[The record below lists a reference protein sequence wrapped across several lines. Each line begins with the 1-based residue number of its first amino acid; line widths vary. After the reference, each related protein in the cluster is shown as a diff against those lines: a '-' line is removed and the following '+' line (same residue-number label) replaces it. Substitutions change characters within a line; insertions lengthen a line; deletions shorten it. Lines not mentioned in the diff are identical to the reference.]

1 MKVKFI
7 PVQVHADH
15 LCCLDSHFGN
25 WPMPP
30 PNAILAP
37 PFLTPSQV
45 AKLVSHRTLRRV
57 HPRHRM
63 TSRSDCDETEDESGD
78 DGKPKK
84 VKKRRT
90 KEPAGTAETSDDE
103 DEQSPQQRK
112 QRRRRTVLGQVKRVP
127 PLTSDDEV
135 DLSEEIGIS
144 SEWKTFNKSEKT
156 TPTEHDYWCHLHYGY
171 PLPGISNLE
180 APIPGIYLTDS
191 SGNEEE
197 PTHACGGEATISEE
211 IGISSEWT
219 TFNESEEK
227 TAEGEEVRGLGVGN
241 LGGGAAGS
249 MKGGAGETYE
259 EQLIKAIQRTI
270 SEEIGISSEWK
281 TFNES
286 EEKTTEGAEDRG
298 LGVGN
303 LGGGA
308 ARSMRGGAGETY
320 EEQLI
325 EAIQR
330 SGQHLKLDRPTR
342 GDGNCCSR
350 ALIQQCQRAPV
361 KLFLQS
367 RGVTINT
374 FMQLKQNVAQF
385 IKANLNTQKVRNMV
399 ENFNHSQRNMH
410 LEGLRSRT
418 WRKYWSDMQK
428 NAEDESGE
436 RWWECWADDT
446 WLQAASWYLDM
457 PIVIIWAGD
466 ATERQVMSTTDGTWS
481 PIADGEVRPFL
492 YLGYIVRAH
501 YQSLLPCKEERIPQ
515 FVAKPA
521 VDKTLQ
527 DILCAFETA
536 KAKQGTQ
543 VNFCNT
549 IAHIELVELFDTS

>member
-1 MKVKFI
+1 M
-7 PVQVHADH
+7 
-15 LCCLDSHFGN
+15 
-25 WPMPP
+25 
-30 PNAILAP
+30 
-37 PFLTPSQV
+37 
-45 AKLVSHRTLRRV
+45 
-57 HPRHRM
+57 
-63 TSRSDCDETEDESGD
+63 
-78 DGKPKK
+78 
-84 VKKRRT
+84 
-90 KEPAGTAETSDDE
+90 
-103 DEQSPQQRK
+103 
-112 QRRRRTVLGQVKRVP
+112 
-127 PLTSDDEV
+127 
-135 DLSEEIGIS
+135 
-144 SEWKTFNKSEKT
+144 
-156 TPTEHDYWCHLHYGY
+156 
-171 PLPGISNLE
+171 E
-180 APIPGIYLTDS
+180 APIPGVYLTDS

-197 PTHACGGEATISEE
+197 HGCGGEATISEE
-211 IGISSEWT
+211 ICISSEWT

-227 TAEGEEVRGLGVGN
+227 TAEGEEV
-241 LGGGAAGS
+241 
-249 MKGGAGETYE
+249 
-259 EQLIKAIQRTI
+259 
-270 SEEIGISSEWK
+270 
-281 TFNES
+281 
-286 EEKTTEGAEDRG
+286 RG

-367 RGVTINT
+367 RGLTIKT
-374 FMQLKQNVAQF
+374 FMQLKQKVAEF
-385 IKANLNTQKVRNMV
+385 IEANLNTQKVRNLR
-399 ENFNHSQRNMH
+399 ETFDLSQQNMH

-527 DILCAFETA
+527 DVLCALGTA

-549 IAHIELVELFDTS
+549 IVHIELVELLDTS

>member
-1 MKVKFI
+1 MHCICIFSFFTITESEFI
-7 PVQVHADH
+7 PVQVHVDH
-15 LCCLDSHFGN
+15 LCCPESHLCN

-37 PFLTPSQV
+37 PFFTPCQV
-45 AKLVSHRTLRRV
+45 AKLVSHRTLGRE
-57 HPRHRM
+57 HLGPRT
-63 TSRSDCDETEDESGD
+63 TSDDDETEGEKSCSGE
-78 DGKPKK
+78 PKK
-84 VKKRRT
+84 VKKFVKRRAN
-90 KEPAGTAETSDDE
+90 EPAETSDDE
-103 DEQSPQQRK
+103 DQQSPQQRR
-112 QRRRRTVLGQVKRVP
+112 QRRRRTAFGQINRVP
-127 PLTSDDEV
+127 PLTSCDSDDEV

-144 SEWKTFNKSEKT
+144 SEWKTCKKSEKT

-180 APIPGIYLTDS
+180 APIPGVYLTDS

-197 PTHACGGEATISEE
+197 HGCGAEATISEE

-259 EQLIKAIQRTI
+259 EQLI
-270 SEEIGISSEWK
+270 
-281 TFNES
+281 
-286 EEKTTEGAEDRG
+286 
-298 LGVGN
+298 
-303 LGGGA
+303 
-308 ARSMRGGAGETY
+308 
-320 EEQLI
+320 

-367 RGVTINT
+367 RGLTIKT
-374 FMQLKQNVAQF
+374 FMQLKQKVAEF
-385 IKANLNTQKVRNMV
+385 IEANLNTQKVRNLR
-399 ENFNHSQRNMH
+399 ETFDLSQQNMH

-549 IAHIELVELFDTS
+549 IAHIELVELLDTS

>member
-1 MKVKFI
+1 
-7 PVQVHADH
+7 
-15 LCCLDSHFGN
+15 
-25 WPMPP
+25 MPP

-37 PFLTPSQV
+37 HFLTPCQL
-45 AKLVSHRTLRRV
+45 AKLASHHTLRRE
-57 HPRHRM
+57 HPRT
-63 TSRSDCDETEDESGD
+63 TSRSESDETGVESGD
-78 DGKPKK
+78 IGKSKK
-84 VKKRRT
+84 VKKYVRRQA
-90 KEPAGTAETSDDE
+90 KEPAGSAETSDDE
-103 DEQSPQQRK
+103 DQQSPQQRR
-112 QRRRRTVLGQVKRVP
+112 QRRRRTALGRVNRVP
-127 PLTSDDEV
+127 PLTDCDSDDKV
-135 DLSEEIGIS
+135 NLSEEIGIS

-211 IGISSEWT
+211 ICISSEWT

-367 RGVTINT
+367 RGLTIKT
-374 FMQLKQNVAQF
+374 FMQLKQKVAEF
-385 IKANLNTQKVRNMV
+385 IKANLNTQKVRNLV
-399 ENFNHSQRNMH
+399 ESFNHSQRNMH

-501 YQSLLPCKEERIPQ
+501 YQSLLPLVEDRIPQ

-549 IAHIELVELFDTS
+549 IAHIELVELLDTS